1 MNIILLTQNDPFYL
15 SEAIENFLHKINKNE
30 NHKIIKA
37 IVSDPSPFGKNSS
50 FLKKTIRLFKIFGF
64 KFFFHYSL
72 KYIFNFFFKKNVLK
86 TLKRNGVSTWHL
98 KKSINSLESENIIRD
113 LKPDIIIIIAGN
125 LIIKKNIL
133 EIPKFGI
140 INAHSSLLPKY
151 RGLMPTFWVL
161 RNNEKETGVTVYKL
175 TEGIDDGPIINYSKI
190 KLDNKIT
197 HSELIIKSKE
207 IANELLIESLMLIK
221 LGKFKQM
228 NTKKFK
234 YYGVPSFEDT
244 KHFYKIGKSFF

>member
-15 SEAIENFLHKINKNE
+15 SDAIQDFINKIKKNK

-50 FLKKTIRLFKIFGF
+50 FFKKVIRVYKIFGF
-64 KFFFHYSL
+64 
-72 KYIFNFFFKKNVLK
+72 NFFIYHSIKYLINFLFKKSVIK
-86 TLKRNGVSTWHL
+86 TLIDNGINTWYI
-98 KKSINSLESENIIRD
+98 KESINSFESEKKIRN

-133 EIPKFGI
+133 DIPTFGI

-161 RNNEKETGVTVYKL
+161 RNNERETGVTVYKL
-175 TEGIDDGPIINYSKI
+175 TEGIDDGPIINYGKI

-197 HSELIIKSKE
+197 HSELIIKSKKL
-207 IANELLIESLMLIK
+207 ANELLIDSLSLIK
-221 LGKFKQM
+221 LGKFQKI
-228 NTKKFK
+228 NTNKFK
-234 YYGVPSFEDT
+234 YYGVPSYEDT